1 MEPGHGSDMQ
11 PRTPLLDTNSNITDP
26 IPINPDG
33 QLVLPSGFS
42 AAELHVHTTHSDGI
56 YTPKKNIAL
65 AKSRNLAVI
74 AITDHDMINAALG
87 VTQMAQHQGIE
98 AIVGQEITT
107 KSQRHIL
114 GLFLRAAVPIFKT
127 VPETVARIRD
137 QGGLA
142 IIAHPFLPFPGS
154 TSAHEIL
161 GWLEET
167 TFDGIEVENQ
177 YLSESR
183 RLHLR
188 EFYEQY
194 SRNIGAAIGGTDA
207 HYGDVGRIATLF
219 PGRTAKDL
227 RAAIENRTTVA
238 KQTLVKYDKPTIG
251 DRFRNQQR
259 SLLYLPYYRLR
270 AWITGRYL

>member
-1 MEPGHGSDMQ
+1 MQ
-11 PRTPLLDTNSNITDP
+11 SQTPLFDASLDITDP
-26 IPINPDG
+26 IPIDLDG

-56 YTPKKNIAL
+56 YTAKENIAL
-65 AKSRNLAVI
+65 ARSRNLAVI

-87 VTQMAQHQGIE
+87 TTQIAKQHGIE
-98 AIVGQEITT
+98 TIVGQEVTT
-107 KSQRHIL
+107 KSQHHIL
-114 GLFLRAAVPIFKT
+114 GLFLSAPVPIFKT

-154 TSAHEIL
+154 TSAREIL

-167 TFDGIEVENQ
+167 TFDGIELENQ
-177 YLSESR
+177 YLSGGR
-183 RLHLR
+183 RLRLR
-188 EFYEQY
+188 EFYEEY
-194 SRNIGAAIGGTDA
+194 SASIGAAIGGTDA

-219 PGRTAKDL
+219 PGRTSQDL
-227 RAAIENRTTVA
+227 RAAIENRTTVP
-238 KQTLVKYDKPTIG
+238 KQTLVKYRKPTVG
-251 DRFRNQQR
+251 NRLHNQRR